1 MAKNCDFGKEIKK
14 KLVDIDRTQA
24 WLIEKVREETGGM
37 YIDDSYL
44 YRIMKGDAKVSSTRA
59 VSYGSLSNLRLYL
72 SVPIFRRSESNIV
85 ESSRLYCFGKSKG
98 L

>member
-24 WLIEKVREETGGM
+24 WLIEKVREDTGGM

-44 YRIMKGDAKVSSTRA
+44 YRIMKGDANPPKIIASIKRI
-59 VSYGSLSNLRLYL
+59 LKIN
-72 SVPIFRRSESNIV
+72 
-85 ESSRLYCFGKSKG
+85 
-98 L
+98 